1 MTDRGTPPAYTS
13 SIVTST
19 PVLCLSLSK
28 YDFVHQVDAATQ
40 ALILGFS
47 RTRDMDDRAIRAS
60 IAKTFSWEVEK
71 RKALGHVIAESAERR
86 RLESPRLN
94 GRMEPRSSRLTPRAG
109 TAR

>member
-1 MTDRGTPPAYTS
+1 MADRGTPLVYAS
-13 SIVTST
+13 SILTST

-28 YDFVHQVDAATQ
+28 YDFIHQIDTATQ

-47 RTRDMDDRAIRAS
+47 STHDMDDHAIRAS

-94 GRMEPRSSRLTPRAG
+94 GRMEPKANTLTPRTG
-109 TAR
+109 TAG